1 MNIFRNSKKLVIK
14 IGSSLLTND
23 KGNVNK
29 TILKNVVNDISFLIN
44 QGKDV
49 VVVSSG
55 AIALGRGK
63 LSLNRELTL
72 HESQAAAARG
82 QIELMTAWKNE
93 FKKHKLQVAQILLSP
108 SDAENKKSS
117 NNAISTINNLIKFE
131 CIPVINENDTTSTDE
146 IKFGDNDI
154 LAARIAKLVKADYL
168 ILLSNV
174 DGLYKEPPKN
184 KKHDVLI
191 SEVKSIT
198 NSIRDMAG
206 TASKLGKG
214 GMISKI
220 KAAEICMKSKCSVI
234 ITSGL
239 KKDPI
244 KSLARKTTKSTRFIS
259 K

>member
-29 TILKNVVNDISFLIN
+29 TILKNVVNDISFLIK

-93 FKKHKLQVAQILLSP
+93 FKKHKLQVAQILL
-108 SDAENKKSS
+108 
-117 NNAISTINNLIKFE
+117 
-131 CIPVINENDTTSTDE
+131 
-146 IKFGDNDI
+146 
-154 LAARIAKLVKADYL
+154 
-168 ILLSNV
+168 
-174 DGLYKEPPKN
+174 
-184 KKHDVLI
+184 
-191 SEVKSIT
+191 
-198 NSIRDMAG
+198 
-206 TASKLGKG
+206 
-214 GMISKI
+214 
-220 KAAEICMKSKCSVI
+220 
-234 ITSGL
+234 
-239 KKDPI
+239 
-244 KSLARKTTKSTRFIS
+244 
-259 K
+259 